1 MNGKVQ
7 GDIAAAAK
15 GAIIA
20 LSMIGIVACQG
31 STGGSTPPPAS
42 GTVAMN
48 APESP
53 PAGPPAMTQ
62 PPGQAPDPAA
72 GAASAPPAGATAS
85 GAPDPSRGVAANTPG
100 AVTVAQ
106 ASAMAPGSKATVR
119 GLYFGWRGPCHGA
132 PPTRSAWQLADSDQ
146 KGAACLYVDGPFPPG
161 LDPAGRGA
169 PTWVRVDGELITA
182 GPDRFLA
189 SHKAERELP

>member
-1 MNGKVQ
+1 MMSHKLS
-7 GDIAAAAK
+7 K
-15 GAIIA
+15 GFAA
-20 LSMIGIVACQG
+20 LSLCSVVACQG

-42 GTVAMN
+42 GTVAN

-53 PAGPPAMTQ
+53 AGGPPAATQ
-62 PPGQAPDPAA
+62 QPGPSPTMGTNPATGTNPAA
-72 GAASAPPAGATAS
+72 GTAPQAGAA
-85 GAPDPSRGVAANTPG
+85 GPVDPSKGMPA

-106 ASAMAPGSKATVR
+106 ASAMAPGSKAMVR
-119 GLYFGWRGPCHGA
+119 GLYLGWRGPCQGA

-169 PTWVRVDGELITA
+169 PTWVRVDGELITS
-182 GPDRFLA
+182 GPNHFLA
-189 SHKAERELP
+189 SHKAEKEAP